1 MTKND
6 ATGWK
11 AMSNSDR
18 AAAVLAVL
26 ACIAAA
32 GMLIT
37 GYSVFSTITVFL
49 LLLTIAAWLY
59 GIEFGRASKE
69 LIAAGGALLAF
80 IAFLFAQNTA
90 MERFKIAA
98 DTFDTVNSQRVR
110 EDISRTSHAAK
121 NVAELAALRHCA
133 TFQSD
138 LNNDSA
144 RAAIEAR
151 APVPWSSVLALMA
164 RPGKDDLCLE
174 ARRTLREI
182 DPRYPFS
189 RKE

>member
-1 MTKND
+1 
-6 ATGWK
+6 
-11 AMSNSDR
+11 
-18 AAAVLAVL
+18 
-26 ACIAAA
+26 
-32 GMLIT
+32 MLIT
-37 GYSVFSTITVFL
+37 GYSVLSTITVVML
-49 LLLTIAAWLY
+49 LFTIAAWLY
-59 GIEFGRASKE
+59 GIEFGQASKH
-69 LIAAGGALLAF
+69 LTAAGGALFAF
-80 IAFLFAQNTA
+80 IVFLFALNAA
-90 MERFKIAA
+90 MERFNIAA
-98 DTFDTVNSQRVR
+98 DTFDTVNRQRVR
-110 EDISRTSHAAK
+110 EDISRTSHPAK

-133 TFQSD
+133 TFQLD

-182 DPRYPFS
+182 DPDYPFS